1 MDDFGGFGGKW
12 DAPFA
17 TFFGD
22 HLKNVAE
29 LSERGFASRH
39 QRVTAREGRGLPRPR
54 NHHPGG
60 KEPFCSRA
68 ASSELP
74 KPFAGRITATD
85 RHAQC
90 GLRPVSS
97 TQMLLTSSVWN

>member
-1 MDDFGGFGGKW
+1 
-12 DAPFA
+12 
-17 TFFGD
+17 
-22 HLKNVAE
+22 
-29 LSERGFASRH
+29 
-39 QRVTAREGRGLPRPR
+39 
-54 NHHPGG
+54 
-60 KEPFCSRA
+60 
-68 ASSELP
+68 LP